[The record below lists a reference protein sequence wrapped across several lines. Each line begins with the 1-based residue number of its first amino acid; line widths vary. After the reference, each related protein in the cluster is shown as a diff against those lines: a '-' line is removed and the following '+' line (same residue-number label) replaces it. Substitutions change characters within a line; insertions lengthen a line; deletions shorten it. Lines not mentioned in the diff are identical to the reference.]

1 MFTVSTIYFCSA
13 AKWSEI
19 EFVEST
25 VNPALFASSLSS
37 PIAIAKD
44 TASVVNIWLADSLI
58 IYRTYVVWGGNLW
71 IIIVPCIMFIG
82 AVGTSIA
89 LLIETAKPGAV
100 FGVKLISD
108 FGTAFWSISVSLNVV
123 STILIAGMLLW
134 HDKKL
139 RRLGFQG
146 SGPYIGIAAVLAESA
161 ALYSV
166 FGLIYIP
173 LFARNLSLQ
182 YPFSPLFISAAS
194 IAPTLIVIRMA
205 LGVAVN
211 EPRNTNTN
219 MNIAPVADSG
229 YSGKRDSHILGS
241 RSHRSNTGSTINSP
255 VQHGFKSVQTLGDD
269 SVDVYPMAQIPYSH
283 PDAV

>member
-1 MFTVSTIYFCSA
+1 MWCGEGIYGSSSYLASCLLAPSVCAHNYLTQHTHCSTNVI
-13 AKWSEI
+13 
-19 EFVEST
+19 
-25 VNPALFASSLSS
+25 
-37 PIAIAKD
+37 
-44 TASVVNIWLADSLI
+44 
-58 IYRTYVVWGGNLW
+58 
-71 IIIVPCIMFIG
+71 
-82 AVGTSIA
+82 VGTSIA

-100 FGVKLISD
+100 FGVKLISN

-182 YPFSPLFISAAS
+182 YPFSPLFISAAVRIFIIS
-194 IAPTLIVIRMA
+194 
-205 LGVAVN
+205 
-211 EPRNTNTN
+211 
-219 MNIAPVADSG
+219 S
-229 YSGKRDSHILGS
+229 
-241 RSHRSNTGSTINSP
+241 
-255 VQHGFKSVQTLGDD
+255 
-269 SVDVYPMAQIPYSH
+269 
-283 PDAV
+283 